1 MAYQN
6 LGQATVL
13 IYTTSAH
20 YLDARNFP
28 DGNDSADPMQEHLQ
42 GLHESLAPQFRLRV
56 QLHNP
61 LSSIAVDEPIGQS
74 VSILLSLSTQ
84 IVVP

>member
-13 IYTTSAH
+13 IYTTFAH

-42 GLHESLAPQFRLRV
+42 GLHESLAPQFR
-56 QLHNP
+56 
-61 LSSIAVDEPIGQS
+61 A
-74 VSILLSLSTQ
+74 T
-84 IVVP
+84 